1 MLRYSIRIV
10 ISLAI
15 FSVLT
20 ACAHSEIIGRGE
32 TLQPK
37 NGVVKQSKTVD
48 PKEDNSKAQKP
59 KEGIIGRWEALE
71 PKSGLVNILD
81 FQQDGK
87 TKSSLLARV
96 YTHYHVEGNK
106 LILVPDSGKA
116 KQDEKS
122 PSSDQGGEPVVY
134 SFVLEKDRLKMTL
147 DKTGEVLDM
156 KREGPATAPDSIIGH
171 WSYKHESGETATQIF
186 DANGTNLIKLP
197 MPGGVEGTYE
207 VKGDVITVTSL
218 DKKHSQTASFK
229 MENGQMVLNDGKK
242 ITRYVRIAEPQ

>member
-37 NGVVKQSKTVD
+37 NGVVTQSKTVD
-48 PKEDNSKAQKP
+48 PKEINSNALKP
-59 KEGIIGRWEALE
+59 KEGIVGRWEALE

-81 FQQDGK
+81 FHPDGK

-96 YTHYHVEGNK
+96 YMHYHVEGNK
-106 LILVPDSGKA
+106 LILVPDNGKA
-116 KQDEKS
+116 KQDEQS
-122 PSSDQGGEPVVY
+122 TSSAQGGEPVVY
-134 SFVLEKDRLKMTL
+134 SFVLENNRLKMTY

-156 KREGPATAPDSIIGH
+156 KRDGPATMPDSIIGH
-171 WSYKHESGETATQIF
+171 WSYKHESGETATQVF

-207 VKGDVITVTSL
+207 VKGDAITVTSL
-218 DKKHSQTASFK
+218 DKKHSQTATFK
-229 MENGQMVLNDGKK
+229 MEEGKLVLNDGKK
-242 ITRYVRIAEPQ
+242 ITRYVRVSEPQ